1 MRSLAVLELINI
13 ALIGW
18 FVFFALDAP
27 RSVANVAGY
36 CATAILLVVGAS
48 YWTVKL
54 GQVRAGLPR
63 LPHAGAFRRLR
74 VLCALVVLAAALTI
88 APGLAGPVSEYA
100 AGMVLLLLAAAEYV
114 NYFHWQLMYDNRADL
129 SRLFRTGRLARA
141 HLWRD
146 LRR

>member
-27 RSVANVAGY
+27 RTLANLAGY
-36 CATAILLVVGAS
+36 SATAILLAVGAS
-48 YWTVKL
+48 YWLAKL
-54 GQVRAGLPR
+54 GQVRSGRAR
-63 LPHAGAFRRLR
+63 LPHASVFRRLR
-74 VLCALVVLAAALTI
+74 MVCAFVVLAAGILVAS
-88 APGLAGPVSEYA
+88 GLANPLSEYV
-100 AGMVLLLLAAAEYV
+100 AGLVLLLLAAAEYV

-129 SRLFRTGRLARA
+129 SRLSRTRHLARA

-146 LRR
+146 LQR